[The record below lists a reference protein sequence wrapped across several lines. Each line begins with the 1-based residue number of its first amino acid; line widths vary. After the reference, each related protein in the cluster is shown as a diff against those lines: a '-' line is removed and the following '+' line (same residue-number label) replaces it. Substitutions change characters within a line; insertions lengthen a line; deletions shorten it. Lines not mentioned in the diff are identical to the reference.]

1 MCETVGPAGL
11 EGPPSPGPRGP
22 CARLYS
28 WRPESRAHAVR
39 SLCRRPPRR
48 PAGVGYPIDSSVTSS
63 HCHRSGSAAPAA
75 APAAPSAALRIW
87 PRVKC
92 VLNARSGSRGW
103 GLATAELGAGWPW
116 MLMPQEQVAPGNGPS
131 FHVDLPGG
139 GRPPA
144 GSPSHSAAGPWR
156 LRGGIRGFRASS
168 GVAFRM
174 SRIRQRSPLSD
185 SETFP
190 PPRREAPSPPPLQ
203 APARPLPVSVD
214 APVWAFHIDGLT
226 PCSPCLACLSL
237 GPAML
242 R

>member
-1 MCETVGPAGL
+1 MYRASAPAVSFLLSLSGEAGGVCETVGPAGL

-48 PAGVGYPIDSSVTSS
+48 PAGVGYPIDSSVMSS
-63 HCHRSGSAAPAA
+63 HCHRSGSRAQRLPQ
-75 APAAPSAALRIW
+75 R
-87 PRVKC
+87 PRLC
-92 VLNARSGSRGW
+92 ASGRVLNARRQGW

-144 GSPSHSAAGPWR
+144 GSPSHSAAGPRR
-156 LRGGIRGFRASS
+156 LR
-168 GVAFRM
+168 
-174 SRIRQRSPLSD
+174 SRLQSKQRSRFSYV
-185 SETFP
+185 
-190 PPRREAPSPPPLQ
+190 Q
-203 APARPLPVSVD
+203 N
-214 APVWAFHIDGLT
+214 
-226 PCSPCLACLSL
+226 
-237 GPAML
+237 
-242 R
+242 

>member
-1 MCETVGPAGL
+1 MRQVA
-11 EGPPSPGPRGP
+11 
-22 CARLYS
+22 CARPWALLA
-28 WRPESRAHAVR
+28 SRD
-39 SLCRRPPRR
+39 RPPQGLGAPVHASTLGGQNRGLTLSGACAGAR
-48 PAGVGYPIDSSVTSS
+48 PAGRRESGIDSSVTSS
-63 HCHRSGSAAPAA
+63 HCHRSAQRLPQ
-75 APAAPSAALRIW
+75 R
-87 PRVKC
+87 PRPLC
-92 VLNARSGSRGW
+92 ASGRVLNARSGSREW

-144 GSPSHSAAGPWR
+144 GSSSHSAAGPWR
-156 LRGGIRGFRASS
+156 LRGGVRGFRASS

-190 PPRREAPSPPPLQ
+190 PPQREAPSPPPLQ

-237 GPAML
+237 GPATL